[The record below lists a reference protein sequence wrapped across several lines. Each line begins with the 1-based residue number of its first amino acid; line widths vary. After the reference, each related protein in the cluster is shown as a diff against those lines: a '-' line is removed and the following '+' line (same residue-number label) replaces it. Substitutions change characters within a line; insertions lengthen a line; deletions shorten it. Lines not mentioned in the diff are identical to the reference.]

1 MSFDSENKEYLNQD
15 VSFDANDEP
24 GEIILDCVIDDE
36 ENEAILIDDSKLKK
50 KNNRFLIELYEWVQS
65 IAVALVVALIINQFL
80 FAIVRVDGASMQP
93 TLLDSERLIITKLFY
108 KPEPNDIVIVKSDVL
123 KKHIV
128 KRVIATEGQEIYIDA
143 KTGDVYVDN
152 VLLDEPFIKE
162 KINPLRVG
170 TKYDYPLVVPEGT
183 VFVMGDNRNNSQ
195 DSRSI
200 GVIPLNEIVG
210 KASLRILPLD
220 KFGGLYDDVK

>member
-1 MSFDSENKEYLNQD
+1 MSFDSENKDYLTKDIN
-15 VSFDANDEP
+15 FDTLEGSD
-24 GEIILDCVIDDE
+24 EIIIDGTTELEEVDE
-36 ENEAILIDDSKLKK
+36 IFTEDFAPKK

-65 IAVALVVALIINQFL
+65 IAVALVVALIINQFF

-170 TKYDYPLVVPEGT
+170 TKYDYPFVVPEDT

-220 KFGGLYDDVK
+220 KFGGLYDDIK

>member
-1 MSFDSENKEYLNQD
+1 MSFDSENKDVLNQD
-15 VSFDANDEP
+15 VSFDANDEHN
-24 GEIILDCVIDDE
+24 EIIFDCILDDE
-36 ENEAILIDDSKLKK
+36 ENESILIDDSKPKK

-65 IAVALVVALIINQFL
+65 IAVALVVALLINQFL

-93 TLLDSERLIITKLFY
+93 TLLDSERLVITKLFY
-108 KPEPNDIVIVKSDVL
+108 KPEPNDIVIVKSEVL